1 MPAGV
6 IDAYETE
13 IAEGRLKPD
22 PAQRRVAAVL
32 DSLARELDGY
42 AIGAERGGLFGLIRG
57 RARKAPPA
65 GLYIQGDVGRGK
77 TMLMDLFFAHAGVE
91 KKRRVHFHAF
101 MQETHARIH
110 RLRQAHAT
118 GDPVKPAAAEIAA
131 EASLLCFDEFQVTD
145 IADAMI
151 LGRLFEALFEA
162 GVAVVATSNVQPRD
176 LYRHGLNRNA
186 FLPFIRLIEQRMVAE
201 TLAGAIDYRL
211 DRIAGEPVYFTPLG
225 PAADAAVQSLWERL
239 TDAQTGEPLT
249 LVVKGRNLVV
259 PQAAKQAARFSFA
272 ELCERPLGPADYL
285 AIAAVFDTV
294 FVERVPALSPDHHN
308 EARRFVTFV
317 DTLYDRQIRL
327 VMSAAVAPEALYSD
341 GDGAF
346 TFART
351 VSRLNEM
358 LSAGYWS
365 AGPDRARAAILT

>member
-1 MPAGV
+1 M
-6 IDAYETE
+6 
-13 IAEGRLKPD
+13 
-22 PAQRRVAAVL
+22 L
-32 DSLARELDGY
+32 DRLARELDGY

-57 RARKAPPA
+57 RAKKNPPA

-77 TMLMDLFFAHAGVE
+77 TMLMDLLFAHADVE
-91 KKRRVHFHAF
+91 RKRRVHFHAF

-110 RLRQAHAT
+110 RLRQALAA
-118 GDPVKPAAAEIAA
+118 GDPVKPAAAEIAS
-131 EASLLCFDEFQVTD
+131 EAALLCFDEFQITD

-162 GVAVVATSNVQPRD
+162 GVVVVATSNVPPRD

-186 FLPFIRLIEQRMVAE
+186 FLPFIRLIEQRLVVE

-225 PAADAAVQSLWERL
+225 AESDAAVQSLWERL
-239 TDAQTGEPLT
+239 TDTAAGEPLT

-259 PQAAKQAARFSFA
+259 PQAAKQAARFSFT

-294 FVERVPALSPDHHN
+294 FVERVPALPPDHRN
-308 EARRFVTFV
+308 EARRFVTFI

-327 VMSAAVAPEALYSD
+327 VMSAASAPEAIYAD

-346 TFART
+346 AFART

-358 LSAGYWS
+358 MSAGYWS

>member
-1 MPAGV
+1 MTAGV
-6 IDAYETE
+6 IEAYETE
-13 IAEGRLKPD
+13 IAAGRLKPD
-22 PAQRRVAAVL
+22 PAQRRIAAVL
-32 DSLARELDGY
+32 DQLARELDGY
-42 AIGAERGGLFGLIRG
+42 TIATGRGGLFGLIRG
-57 RARKAPPA
+57 RTKKTPPA

-77 TMLMDLFFAHAGVE
+77 TMLMDLFFAHAEVDQ
-91 KKRRVHFHAF
+91 KRRVHFHAF

-110 RLRQAHAT
+110 RLRQAHTA
-118 GDPVKPAAAEIAA
+118 GDPVKPAAAEIAG

-151 LGRLFEALFEA
+151 LGRLFEALFEE
-162 GVAVVATSNVQPRD
+162 GVVVVATSNVLPRD

-186 FLPFIRLIEQRMVAE
+186 FVPFIRLIEQRLVVE

-239 TDAQTGEPLT
+239 TDTKSGEPLT
-249 LVVKGRNLVV
+249 LVVKGRNLLI
-259 PQAAKQAARFSFA
+259 PQAAKQAARFSFD
-272 ELCERPLGPADYL
+272 ELCARPLGPADYL

-294 FVERVPALSPDHHN
+294 FVERVPALTPEHRN
-308 EARRFVTFV
+308 EARRFVTFI

-327 VMSAAVAPEALYSD
+327 VMSAATEPEAIYAD

-346 TFART
+346 AFART

-358 LSAGYWS
+358 MSAGYWS